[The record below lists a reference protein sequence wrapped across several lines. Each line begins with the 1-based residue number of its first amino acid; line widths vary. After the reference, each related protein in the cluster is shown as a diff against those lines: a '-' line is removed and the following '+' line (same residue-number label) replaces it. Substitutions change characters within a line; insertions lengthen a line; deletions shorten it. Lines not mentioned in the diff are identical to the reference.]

1 MSVPASPVDRTRSVA
16 RNLTLALIL
25 TVALVSVVTVSLAY
39 LNAARKARAQLEA
52 KADEFVKFLA
62 ETEEMPL
69 WNLDEIAIQKVG
81 EVYAQNPLVSALII
95 TDGSRKV
102 CFHLAKP
109 ADATLVYRSAEILHG
124 SSVIGHVALAVTAT
138 PYMAANRH
146 LFWSAVGTAL
156 VIIFVLVAATGYFL
170 QRFLRAPLNRLGEI
184 TNAFAAGRY
193 DAPITAMPFV
203 EFRPLVGLLGELGGK
218 ITQHMKELRESRDGL
233 EQRVQERTRELAQSN
248 DALRL
253 EMQQR
258 IHMQL
263 QLTQAL
269 KLESVGRLAAGIAH
283 EINTPIQYVG
293 DNLQFMEGAFG
304 DLTKLVMEYE
314 NVAAAITAGTIT
326 PVLLAD
332 VENCRQQTDVDFLKR
347 EIPTAIQQALEGV
360 KQVARIVSA
369 MKEFTHPGI
378 REMTPSDLNKAV
390 QTTLTVA
397 RNEWKHV
404 AEVETD
410 LAPDLPLVVCLP
422 GEFNQVILNLVVNAA
437 HAIGEVIAAGQT
449 TKGVIRIST
458 RRVDAWVE
466 IRVADTGAGI
476 PEAIRQNIFEP
487 FFTTKPVGKGTGQG
501 LAISHATIVKK
512 HGGTLTF
519 ETEVGRGTTFVIRLP
534 MPPQSPPLETPPQ
547 K

>member
-1 MSVPASPVDRTRSVA
+1 
-16 RNLTLALIL
+16 
-25 TVALVSVVTVSLAY
+25 
-39 LNAARKARAQLEA
+39 
-52 KADEFVKFLA
+52 
-62 ETEEMPL
+62 
-69 WNLDEIAIQKVG
+69 
-81 EVYAQNPLVSALII
+81 
-95 TDGSRKV
+95 
-102 CFHLAKP
+102 
-109 ADATLVYRSAEILHG
+109 
-124 SSVIGHVALAVTAT
+124 
-138 PYMAANRH
+138 
-146 LFWSAVGTAL
+146 
-156 VIIFVLVAATGYFL
+156 
-170 QRFLRAPLNRLGEI
+170 
-184 TNAFAAGRY
+184 
-193 DAPITAMPFV
+193 
-203 EFRPLVGLLGELGGK
+203 
-218 ITQHMKELRESRDGL
+218 
-233 EQRVQERTRELAQSN
+233 
-248 DALRL
+248 
-253 EMQQR
+253 
-258 IHMQL
+258 
-263 QLTQAL
+263 
-269 KLESVGRLAAGIAH
+269 VGRLAAGIAH